1 MHVAEEKTKKESF
14 FSCKPDRFCSTKQDD
29 QK

>member
-1 MHVAEEKTKKESF
+1 MHVAEEKTKESF
-14 FSCKPDRFCSTKQDD
+14 FSCKPDRSCSTKQDD